1 MRQPP
6 NQPQPNLARLLNQQE
21 RAALARLDSVADR
34 RLADLS
40 IAQRLDPG
48 SLVLLSRLSSGA
60 LSSQALVQADDS
72 ASTTGKLLAGDYL
85 AGTSP
90 TLARLA
96 PLLARA
102 DYSEADILYL
112 LASYAARNGPLNDA
126 AIEQALLASRSP
138 LRRLWLWIKAHSSI
152 WPD

>member
-6 NQPQPNLARLLNQQE
+6 DNQPPNRARLLDPQQ
-21 RAALARLDSVADR
+21 RATLARLDSVADR

-72 ASTTGKLLAGDYL
+72 ASTTGKLIASDYF
-85 AGTSP
+85 AGTSA

-112 LASYAARNGPLNDA
+112 LASYAAKNGRLTDA
-126 AIEQALLASRSP
+126 DIEQALFAARSP
-138 LRRLWLWIKAHSSI
+138 LRRLWLWIRANSSI